1 MPEADSFSPGPVV
14 LVLNRLTDLL
24 QGPSREI
31 FEEQVL
37 PGFLSRQ
44 RWFAGK
50 GRALRFAR
58 IFKST
63 SWKTPAGEAL
73 WLAARVDYAEG
84 PYELYQIPVCFA
96 FESGAWPEN
105 ASFCAA
111 QVDGKPGHLIDALSL
126 PALLDD
132 LVQRMIGGPNRK
144 PNAGPEAIA
153 LFESGDRLEAEVSPV
168 LREAGNDI
176 AARPLNAD
184 QSNSGAM
191 LGSRFFMKFYRRLEA
206 GVSPEAEMV
215 RYLGETAHFTGTP
228 AWRGEL
234 QLRPSG
240 GEASALAIITD
251 QVIHPVNA
259 WDFLL
264 ASLRAA
270 SPDSQG
276 AAWRKTL
283 DLANVMGRRTAEMHA
298 ALGQGQSAAFASE
311 PFAASEPARLAKAIA
326 AQVELSLEDL
336 ARLRSGLSAVWQ
348 SAAETLLDRRESL
361 LAPLQRLGEA
371 PASALGLK
379 IRTHGDF
386 HLGQVLVHSE
396 GVAILDFEGEP
407 ARSLAERRAKQSP
420 LRDVAG
426 MLRSLHYVS
435 VGARLLPAGDEPV
448 PAAALLENWHAAAQA
463 AFTAGYHTSLAAL
476 PSQAGYAEGL
486 LPTKELSP
494 ILLAAFILEKVA
506 YELRYELHHRPDW
519 VGIPLGGW
527 LSLLQA
533 KPA

>member
-1 MPEADSFSPGPVV
+1 MPEAVQNSPGPVV
-14 LVLNRLTDLL
+14 LVLNRLSDLL
-24 QGPSREI
+24 QGASREI

-37 PGFLSRQ
+37 PGFLARQ

-50 GRALRFAR
+50 GRVLRFVR

-63 SWKTPAGEAL
+63 SWKTATAETL

-84 PYELYQIPVCFA
+84 PYELYQIPLCFA
-96 FESGAWPEN
+96 FESGPWPDS
-105 ASFCAA
+105 ASFGAA
-111 QVDGKPGHLIDALSL
+111 QVDSKPGHLIDALSL
-126 PALLDD
+126 PSFIDD

-153 LFESGDRLEAEVSPV
+153 LFESGDKLEAEVSQV
-168 LREAGNDI
+168 LREAASDI
-176 AARPLNAD
+176 ASRVLNAD
-184 QSNSGAM
+184 QSNTGVL
-191 LGSRFFMKFYRRLEA
+191 LGSHFFMKFYRRLEA

-234 QLRPSG
+234 QLRPAG
-240 GEASALAIITD
+240 GEASALAMITD
-251 QVIHPVNA
+251 QVPSPTNA

-264 ASLRAA
+264 TSLRKGTQDAQEG
-270 SPDSQG
+270 SS
-276 AAWRKTL
+276 RKTL
-283 DLANVMGRRTAEMHA
+283 DLANAMGRRTVEMHA

-311 PFAASEPARLAKAIA
+311 PFAVGEPSRLARAIT
-326 AQVELSLEDL
+326 AQVELSLEEL
-336 ARLRSGLSAVWQ
+336 AQQRSSLSAAWQ
-348 SAAETLLDRRESL
+348 RAAETLLDQRESL

-371 PASALGLK
+371 PAAALGLK

-386 HLGQVLVHSE
+386 HLGQVLVHAD

-407 ARSLAERRAKQSP
+407 ARTLAERRAKQSP

-435 VGARLLPAGDEPV
+435 VGARLLPSEGHPV
-448 PAAALLENWHAAAQA
+448 PDIATLEQWHLAAHAAYMSGYY
-463 AFTAGYHTSLAAL
+463 AGLATQ
-476 PSQAGYAEGL
+476 PSQIGHFDSL
-486 LPTKELSP
+486 LPTKDLSP
-494 ILLAAFILEKVA
+494 VLLAAFTLEKAA

-533 KPA
+533 K